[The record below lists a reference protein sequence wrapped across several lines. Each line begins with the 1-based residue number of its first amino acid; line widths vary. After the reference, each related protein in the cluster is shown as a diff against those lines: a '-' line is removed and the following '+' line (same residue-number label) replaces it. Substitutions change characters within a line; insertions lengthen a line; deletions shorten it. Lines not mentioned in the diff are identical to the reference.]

1 MSKERRK
8 CALDSNVFCYICG
21 RFTTPKE
28 KGKITEFIQNA
39 YHAYFGVRLGDQDKR
54 WAPHRFCASC
64 VFILSLWTKGEKH
77 FTFEVPMVWR
87 EPKNH
92 SDGSYFC
99 SVNVSGMTSK
109 TRSFIQYPNLPSALQ
124 PISQSNELPVPV
136 FKALEIPDSESDFVP
151 TEDTKDIDEEF
162 DAPGRFGGIPQLFTQ
177 ADLND
182 LVRDL
187 DLPKNSA
194 ELLASRFKDRNLLA
208 PGTVVSFYHNR
219 EIDLVQFFRIEDE
232 FVFCDDINGLLNAMG
247 CEYEPVEWRLFTD
260 SSKRSLKCVLLHNE
274 NVFASIPKGHSVQMK
289 KSYDSMKQV
298 FEKLKYSEHN
308 WKFVEI

>member
-39 YHAYFGVRLGDQDKR
+39 YHAYFGVRLGDQDKP

-162 DAPGRFGGIPQLFTQ
+162 DAPGRFGEIPQLFTH

-187 DLPKNSA
+187 DLPKHSA
-194 ELLASRFKDRNLLA
+194 ELLASRLKDRNLLA
-208 PGTVVSFYHNR
+208 PGTVVSFYCNR
-219 EIDLVQFFRIEDE
+219 ERDLVQFFRMEDE
-232 FVFCDDINGLLNAMG
+232 LCFVMI
-247 CEYEPVEWRLFTD
+247 
-260 SSKRSLKCVLLHNE
+260 
-274 NVFASIPKGHSVQMK
+274 SVI
-289 KSYDSMKQV
+289 
-298 FEKLKYSEHN
+298 F
-308 WKFVEI
+308 